1 MRYDPIRVQEV
12 IVQLSALIDP
22 IALMGIIAKR
32 TKYGRTPGPSPWHY
46 TKQWLASMGR
56 DEDFDKIVKSFET
69 VGVKDEV
76 DAGVWLAEHEP
87 QIK

>member
-22 IALMGIIAKR
+22 IALMGIIAKK

-46 TKQWLASMGR
+46 TKQWLAGLGR
-56 DEDFDKIVKSFET
+56 DEDLYKVINAFEM
-69 VGVKDEV
+69 VGVRDEV
-76 DAGVWLAEHEP
+76 DAGVWLAEHEE